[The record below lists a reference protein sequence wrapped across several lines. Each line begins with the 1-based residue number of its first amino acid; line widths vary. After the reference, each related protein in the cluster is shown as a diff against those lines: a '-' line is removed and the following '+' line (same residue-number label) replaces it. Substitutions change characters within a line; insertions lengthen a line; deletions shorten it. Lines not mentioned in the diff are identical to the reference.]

1 MDHLIDRPDYTA
13 DVNYRRLYGEES
25 NPLADWLSRWRR
37 TVTAAASALP
47 ESDDTD
53 ALAVALTEVEDRMA
67 DLALKLDRE
76 GWPV

>member
-1 MDHLIDRPDYTA
+1 MDHLIDRPAPESSYDY
-13 DVNYRRLYGEES
+13 NRLYGTES
-25 NPLADWLSRWRR
+25 NPAAEWLSRWRR